1 MPNWCFTEYIFTGP
15 LKELERLERN
25 ITKWTEE
32 NYAPNGFGKDW
43 LGNIAEGAGIDYT
56 KIPCRGTI
64 GNLYM
69 QTDQERNR
77 TGLYIDTETA
87 WVPQHELWDF
97 LIKKYAPHTSY
108 LYYAEEAGL
117 GLYETNDI
125 FRMYFDFDYAVDSYY
140 DSTADEKIIRFQD
153 FFPEGVNFWKDEDL
167 NVLLADILHKEG
179 TTKELIDAFST
190 LEDCWCGDSFVY
202 FHEVERVDSPISN
215 APYLKEGDDYAS

>member
-25 ITKWTEE
+25 ITKWTEK

-43 LGNIAEGAGIDYT
+43 LGNIAEGAGMDYT

-117 GLYETNDI
+117 GLYETCTLI
-125 FRMYFDFDYAVDSYY
+125 LTTWWTATTILRQMKKLYGFR
-140 DSTADEKIIRFQD
+140 T
-153 FFPEGVNFWKDEDL
+153 
-167 NVLLADILHKEG
+167 
-179 TTKELIDAFST
+179 
-190 LEDCWCGDSFVY
+190 SF
-202 FHEVERVDSPISN
+202 
-215 APYLKEGDDYAS
+215 LKG